1 MATPAPTDDELDAW
15 IVTRLNL
22 IGVDL
27 SVLPV
32 SDAAAPAD
40 QTRILSS
47 VRNLLRGSVPAISG
61 FVTDVQE
68 NPPVLYPAEF
78 SEWTDE

>member
-1 MATPAPTDDELDAW
+1 MATPAPTDDELNAW
-15 IVTRLNL
+15 IIARLNL

-32 SDAAAPAD
+32 SDSSAPAD

-47 VRNLLRGSVPAISG
+47 VRNLLRGSVPTISAY
-61 FVTDVQE
+61 VADVQE
-68 NPPVLYPAEF
+68 NPPVLYPAEL
-78 SEWTDE
+78 SAWTDE